1 MYGMEHRVPK
11 DVDLLVLNANQ
22 GHMGEDIK
30 RMVATTD
37 SNFSLLAS
45 RVVGA
50 NHNVLWYNLPP
61 PQRVETRSRKHK
73 PSQKPEGG
81 TAALRKVCKVDILVP
96 GALDIPHIPKSQL
109 HFDTSSTF
117 VSYSEDKES
126 SSPQILPIACVPFS
140 TLLMLKLRAWA
151 DHSLPNATHVM
162 HQKIPQDE
170 EDIEELLRISIT
182 LGSQGVIRVGSAFSV
197 KSDGSE
203 SENAWTLGGFSSWWE
218 AKRCVMVYVKK
229 WPRSAT
235 GWRDVGFC

>member
-1 MYGMEHRVPK
+1 
-11 DVDLLVLNANQ
+11 
-22 GHMGEDIK
+22 
-30 RMVATTD
+30 MVATTD
-37 SNFSLLAS
+37 PNFSLLAS
-45 RVVGA
+45 RVIGA

-61 PQRVETRSRKHK
+61 PQRVETRSRRKHK
-73 PSQKPEGG
+73 PSPTTEEG
-81 TAALRKVCKVDILVP
+81 TTALRKVCKVDILVP

-126 SSPQILPIACVPFS
+126 SSSQILPIACVPFS

-162 HQKIPQDE
+162 HQRIPQDE

-182 LGSQGVIRVGSAFSV
+182 LGSRGVIHVGSVFAAEDDASR
-197 KSDGSE
+197 
-203 SENAWTLGGFSSWWE
+203 SENAWILGGFSSWRE
-218 AKRCVMVYVKK
+218 AKRCVMIYVKK